1 MTDLQTTHPSTTLG
15 TTAQNG
21 AGNSTEEVHP
31 GAEPLNADGAEGAET
46 ASGLVDF
53 LRQAIEQF
61 GIDDLVLAVVA
72 QVLAV
77 LVGALVAEV
86 LHRRRDRRPRRT
98 KPGDPDGPG
107 NPDLAQRPAPRR
119 GYRTPLVQPSG
130 PYTAPLPDGL
140 AKSMRFC
147 GRVPLE
153 RCRHRRRVVEFWR
166 AARLTLLPVKTV
178 AKSDFTTTDWR
189 FRPLEVTE
197 LAEGHPYCGGF
208 EFLLRLHASEN
219 RWHFKRSLQVGRL
232 RVRARRLIVIASV
245 QDKFE
250 PMSWVRCLVVNAD
263 TLSLPKGSPGHAV
276 LRGAQPSPTE
286 GPPVYRSRRKDVP
299 EDAVWLTVPT
309 STYRNP
315 APSWGESTESH
326 AQQTSVSVGSAP
338 QDCGDVDN
346 ESYVRRWVRSNRW
359 ATIWLWAVLGPGTW
373 LTLWLISL
381 LPTPPTEHDYAQ
393 ADDIA
398 TVLAV
403 HGVVY
408 VMIAIVALAKLAIE
422 SVRARCW
429 RRRENQTRR
438 NDQPHRA
445 WTGGTDECLIMG
457 DLPRRGPNLRPRQ
470 WREHCVAVVQH
481 PE

>member
-1 MTDLQTTHPSTTLG
+1 MTDLWTIRPSTALA

-21 AGNSTEEVHP
+21 AGNSPEEV
-31 GAEPLNADGAEGAET
+31 PLETELLNEDGAEGAET
-46 ASGLVDF
+46 ASGFFDF

-77 LVGALVAEV
+77 LVGALVAEE

-98 KPGDPDGPG
+98 NPGDVDGRG
-107 NPDLAQRPAPRR
+107 NPNLVQRPAPRR

-130 PYTAPLPDGL
+130 SYGAPLPEGL
-140 AKSMRFC
+140 AESMRFC

-153 RCRHRRRVVEFWR
+153 RSRHRRRVVEFWR
-166 AARLTLLPVKTV
+166 AARLALLPVKTV
-178 AKSDFTTTDWR
+178 AKSEFTTTDWR

-208 EFLLRLHASEN
+208 ECLLRLHASEN
-219 RWHFKRSLQVGRL
+219 RWHLKRSLQVGRP
-232 RVRARRLIVIASV
+232 RARARRLIVIASAR
-245 QDKFE
+245 DRFE

-263 TLSLPKGSPGHAV
+263 TMSLPKGSPGHAV
-276 LRGAQPSPTE
+276 LRSAQPSPTE
-286 GPPVYRSRRKDVP
+286 GPPVYRSRRKDVS

-326 AQQTSVSVGSAP
+326 GQQTSVAVGSVP
-338 QDCGDVDN
+338 RDCGDVDN
-346 ESYVRRWVRSNRW
+346 ESYVRRWVRSYRW
-359 ATIWLWAVLGPGTW
+359 ATIWLWAMLGPGTW
-373 LTLWLISL
+373 LMLWLISL
-381 LPTPPTEHDYAQ
+381 PPPPTEHDYAQ
-393 ADDIA
+393 TDDIA

-408 VMIAIVALAKLAIE
+408 VIIAIAALAKLAIE
-422 SVRARCW
+422 STRAFCW

-457 DLPRRGPNLRPRQ
+457 DLLRRGPNLRPRQ
-470 WREHCVAVVQH
+470 WREHCVAAVQH